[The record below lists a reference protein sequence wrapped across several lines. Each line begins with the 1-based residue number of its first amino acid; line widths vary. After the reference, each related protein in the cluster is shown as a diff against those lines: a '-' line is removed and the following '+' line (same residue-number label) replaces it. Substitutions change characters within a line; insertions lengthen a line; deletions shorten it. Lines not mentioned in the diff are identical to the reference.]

1 MIRSTSIPCA
11 ALATWL
17 LLCGFGPYRPAGLG
31 AGALGMG
38 DAQVATGAGTAA
50 LYANPAGMSQVQHGV
65 LEAGFARSGHAGSGA
80 PFAALVDSTSAWGIA
95 AGVGYAH
102 ELGWTTEAPHRSGS
116 DLRLGLSV
124 GGQSDAGKLLIG
136 GSGRRLSAL
145 RPGASEV
152 SGWTGD
158 VGAILGMQQFR
169 VGAVVH
175 NVSALDAREAPRR
188 VGMAVG
194 FVGQQFIAEA
204 AASLGAGNGD
214 TLPAD
219 AATGPAYRVGS
230 TVQVGPEG
238 LQLRAGYQFDNI
250 VANLATKHWIC
261 AGLAWRTPRLGFDVA
276 LAVDGANDHRAMV
289 SASLTVLIP
298 DESEAP

>member
-1 MIRSTSIPCA
+1 MTRELLNNT
-11 ALATWL
+11 ALYGLWL
-17 LLCGFGPYRPAGLG
+17 LLCGFGPYRPAAMG
-31 AGALGMG
+31 AASLGMG

-65 LEAGFARSGHAGSGA
+65 LETGFGRAGHAGSGA
-80 PFAALVDSTSAWGIA
+80 PFATLVDSTSAWGIA
-95 AGVGYAH
+95 AGVGYAQ
-102 ELGWTTEAPHRSGS
+102 ELGWTADAPTRSGN

-136 GSGRRLSAL
+136 GSARRLSAS
-145 RPGASEV
+145 RAGVPDV

-175 NVSALDAREAPRR
+175 NIAALDAREAPRR

-194 FVGQQFIAEA
+194 FVGQQFVAEGG
-204 AASLGAGNGD
+204 ASLGAGNGD

-219 AATGPAYRVGS
+219 AASGPAYRVGT

-238 LQLRAGYQFDNI
+238 LQLRAGYQFDNV
-250 VANLATKHWIC
+250 VANQATRHWIC
-261 AGLAWRTPRLGFDVA
+261 AGLAWRTQRLGFDVA
-276 LAVDGANDHRAMV
+276 LAVDGANDHRTMV

>member
-1 MIRSTSIPCA
+1 MSRELLNIV
-11 ALATWL
+11 ALLGLWL
-17 LLCGFGPYRPAGLG
+17 LLCGFGPYRPAGMG
-31 AGALGMG
+31 AASLGMG

-65 LEAGFARSGHAGSGA
+65 LETGFGRAGQAGSGA
-80 PFAALVDSTSAWGIA
+80 PFATLVDSTSAWGIA

-102 ELGWTTEAPHRSGS
+102 ELGWTAAGPARSGN
-116 DLRLGLSV
+116 DLRLGLAV

-136 GSGRRLSAL
+136 GSARRLSAS
-145 RPGASEV
+145 RAGVPDVA
-152 SGWTGD
+152 GWTGD

-204 AASLGAGNGD
+204 GASLGAGNGD
-214 TLPAD
+214 ALPAD
-219 AATGPAYRVGS
+219 ASTGPAYRAGG
-230 TVQVGPEG
+230 TLQVGPEG
-238 LQLRAGYQFDNI
+238 LQLRGGYQFDNI
-250 VANLATKHWIC
+250 VANQATRHWIC

-276 LAVDGANDHRAMV
+276 LAFDGANDHHTMV